1 MTITRPVRT
10 VFKRAISACCFVT
23 VLLASAATMAAGPY
37 EPRWE
42 SLDKRP
48 MPGWFNEAKFGVF
61 ICWGPYS
68 VPSWAPIGFYGT
80 CYAGRDCQWS
90 EGKRPRQQFGQYMV
104 KYNLIEQVG
113 QRPKGDIAVKQAF
126 FTKKPSAL
134 YAITPGWPGKELV
147 LRDLRLPAEAVVTM
161 LGVPGTLKHRAEG
174 RALVI
179 TLPDLGPDEAPCR
192 HAFAF
197 KITGAGLL
205 PEGTGK

>member
-1 MTITRPVRT
+1 